1 MAGEGRPPTPLLYEA
16 RGSREWSRFG
26 HDTGEA
32 VRTHND
38 SDISTAKLTPPVR
51 LMTRIHALLLHAPG
65 SLLDLLLPPQCIC
78 CDALVEVQ
86 GQLCAACFGHT
97 DFITEPYCTRCGVPF
112 AAADQG
118 GTSGDVAALCPS
130 CLVSPPLFGRARAAL
145 RYNAQGRQLILPLK
159 HADRPELATMLAP
172 HMARAGAALLHH
184 ADLLVPV
191 PLHRRR
197 LFHRR
202 YNQAALL
209 ATAVARVAGVPA
221 LLDALVRRR
230 ATASLDTKSPAER
243 AAVVRDAFAV
253 RPARA
258 GLLAG
263 RAIVLIDDVMTSGA
277 TANACAA
284 TLLADGAQSVDVLL
298 AARVPDPRLN

>member
-1 MAGEGRPPTPLLYEA
+1 M
-16 RGSREWSRFG
+16 
-26 HDTGEA
+26 
-32 VRTHND
+32 RTAEQPNA
-38 SDISTAKLTPPVR
+38 SAPGITAPVQRLTR
-51 LMTRIHALLLHAPG
+51 LHALLRRAPG

-78 CDALVEVQ
+78 CDALVEQQ

-97 DFITEPYCTRCGVPF
+97 DFITAPYCTRCGVPF
-112 AAADQG
+112 GAADQG
-118 GTSGDVAALCPS
+118 SACGDVAALCPS
-130 CLVSPPLFGRARAAL
+130 CVASPPLFGRARAAL
-145 RYNAQGRQLILPLK
+145 RYNAQGRQLILPMK

-172 HMARAGAALLHH
+172 HMARAGTALLQH

-209 ATAVARVAGVPA
+209 AAAIARIAGVPA
-221 LLDALVRRR
+221 LLDALVRRH

-243 AAVVRDAFAV
+243 AAVVRDAFAI

-258 GLLAG
+258 GMLAG
-263 RAIVLIDDVMTSGA
+263 RAVVLIDDVMTSGA

-284 TLLADGAQSVDVLL
+284 TLLAGGARSVDVLL